1 MALVKCPEC
10 GRENVSDKA
19 EMCPNCGYNLK
30 EHFDDLKLAQIKEE
44 REKKELDKI
53 QMPSKP
59 NIFFDFGVS
68 FLIFGLLG
76 IFVLIFVPYPL
87 NIAGFVLFI
96 SVMIAEGIKL
106 YKKDVRDYHIALTDF
121 EQYQREQLKE
131 QKDRERRE
139 ELERQRKAMNTISP
153 KCPYCGSYHTSK
165 IGAVSRGVSIGLV
178 GLASNKIG
186 KQWHCNHCGSD
197 F

>member
-68 FLIFGLLG
+68 FLIFGLL
-76 IFVLIFVPYPL
+76 VYPVSSMTL
-87 NIAGFVLFI
+87 QQRVN
-96 SVMIAEGIKL
+96 ML
-106 YKKDVRDYHIALTDF
+106 Y
-121 EQYQREQLKE
+121 
-131 QKDRERRE
+131 
-139 ELERQRKAMNTISP
+139 
-153 KCPYCGSYHTSK
+153 
-165 IGAVSRGVSIGLV
+165 
-178 GLASNKIG
+178 SNK
-186 KQWHCNHCGSD
+186 KL
-197 F
+197 